1 MVHKSF
7 DQKKKGAVTAKHP
20 ASLHT
25 LIKWT
30 SVEFILATFNLI
42 AFYLVQAGHV
52 PGTRHIG
59 NAYLV
64 EPAGSREDSRGSAE
78 QRALDSQGNGSG
90 TWVAPR
96 RQERKHMLA
105 EVQ

>member
-1 MVHKSF
+1 M
-7 DQKKKGAVTAKHP
+7 TAKHP

-52 PGTRHIG
+52 PGTRHLGI
-59 NAYLV
+59 AYL
-64 EPAGSREDSRGSAE
+64 EKPAGSREVSRGSAE
-78 QRALDSQGNGSG
+78 QRALDNQGNSSG
-90 TWVAPR
+90 T
-96 RQERKHMLA
+96 
-105 EVQ
+105 